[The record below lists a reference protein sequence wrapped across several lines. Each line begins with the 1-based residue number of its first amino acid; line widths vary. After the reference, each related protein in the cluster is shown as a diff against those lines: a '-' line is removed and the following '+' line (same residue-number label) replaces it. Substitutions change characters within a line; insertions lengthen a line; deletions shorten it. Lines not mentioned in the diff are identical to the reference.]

1 MTKNELDQ
9 TLRNSSNLP
18 EDLRA
23 NREKANKNVGY
34 LEHIKQS
41 IISNRNVVNS
51 KANFQIC
58 YIFIGD
64 INCKKVGDLTVSICR
79 WVIPHY
85 LIPNYLFFYL
95 AMTEASDLLQER
107 VIFSVVLS
115 IGETTKS
122 LCILL
127 NTFSI
132 VNLFLVFDSLY
143 AYLHINYLSIEW
155 LFH

>member
-18 EDLRA
+18 EDLRS

-79 WVIPHY
+79 
-85 LIPNYLFFYL
+85 
-95 AMTEASDLLQER
+95 
-107 VIFSVVLS
+107 
-115 IGETTKS
+115 
-122 LCILL
+122 
-127 NTFSI
+127 
-132 VNLFLVFDSLY
+132 
-143 AYLHINYLSIEW
+143 
-155 LFH
+155 